1 MQLARRLRR
10 LLKRRGLRLTDAVK
24 QSLRDFVATVSEENP
39 DVVDREEDSDEDAA
53 ASANEPAQQH
63 PITCP
68 HCGETI
74 DIAVDLSGADQDE
87 VQDCSVCCSPIHI
100 TYSVRDGQLQD
111 FTSEPY

>member
-1 MQLARRLRR
+1 MHLARRLRR

-24 QSLRDFVATVSEENP
+24 QSLRDFIATVSEENP
-39 DVVDREEDSDEDAA
+39 DVVDPEAITGDDEAA
-53 ASANEPAQQH
+53 PVSERALQH

-74 DIAVDLSGADQDE
+74 DIAIDLSGADQDD
-87 VQDCSVCCSPIHI
+87 VQDCTVCCSPIHV
-100 TYSVRDGQLQD
+100 TYSVHEGQLQN

>member
-1 MQLARRLRR
+1 MHLARRLRR

-24 QSLRDFVATVSEENP
+24 QSLRDFIATVSEENP
-39 DVVDREEDSDEDAA
+39 DVVDPEAITGADEAA
-53 ASANEPAQQH
+53 PVSERALQH

-74 DIAVDLSGADQDE
+74 DIAIDLSGADQDD
-87 VQDCSVCCSPIHI
+87 VQDCTVCCSPIHV
-100 TYSVRDGQLQD
+100 TYSVHEGQLQD